1 MSIHEYAPV
10 HPNSLQIA
18 WNMIEEWSESAWIE
32 LPIEKENAS
41 LVSVQLPID
50 YGVLHS
56 ISELIRYLLVIV
68 SVRFSYEIL
77 RY

>member
-1 MSIHEYAPV
+1 
-10 HPNSLQIA
+10 
-18 WNMIEEWSESAWIE
+18 MIEEWSESAWIE